1 MEECPSYLN
10 GHTLP
15 YKITEFI
22 TTCGGQICRISIL
35 DFVKEQVTNLV
46 TDRATL
52 FVKLNKGC
60 LLSRATLER
69 QTARQ

>member
-52 FVKLNKGC
+52 FVK
-60 LLSRATLER
+60 
-69 QTARQ
+69 